1 MSEAQIESQELEAQ
15 VSEVEQGDQENEP
28 SLELNGEI
36 IDTSEGERPRKDLQG
51 DKEQGGEPEAQDKE
65 RQDKEHQDKGD
76 EQKSAEVISELER
89 ELEREKRARLAFE
102 AQLLCTSLLEG
113 EGLPRELAE
122 YLNADTPDEAE
133 RIIKGISQVIK
144 QAINDG
150 IKSRLATLSTPIRS
164 KNEMTRAEF
173 KSLSLAQR
181 QELYRLD
188 KDLYK
193 QLTNNN

>member
-1 MSEAQIESQELEAQ
+1 MSEAQIENQELEVQA
-15 VSEVEQGDQENEP
+15 SEVEQGDQENEP

-36 IDTSEGERPRKDLQG
+36 IDTSEGECPRKDLQG

-65 RQDKEHQDKGD
+65 YQDKGD

>member
-1 MSEAQIESQELEAQ
+1 MSEAQIENQELEAQ
-15 VSEVEQGDQENEP
+15 ASEGEQADLENEP
-28 SLELNGEI
+28 SEALNGEI
-36 IDTSEGERPRKDLQG
+36 TDTPEGKSPKNEAQEGEKAQNEADAQG
-51 DKEQGGEPEAQDKE
+51 EEQQDNEQGKE
-65 RQDKEHQDKGD
+65 
-76 EQKSAEVISELER
+76 STEVISELER

-102 AQLLCTSLLEG
+102 AQLMCNNLLES

-122 YLNADTPDEAE
+122 YLSADTPAEAE
-133 RIIKGISQVIK
+133 RIIKGVSQVIK

-193 QLTNNN
+193 QLTNKN

>member
-1 MSEAQIESQELEAQ
+1 MSEAQIENQELEAQ
-15 VSEVEQGDQENEP
+15 VSEGEQGDQESEP

-36 IDTSEGERPRKDLQG
+36 IDTSEGESPSEDLQG
-51 DKEQGGEPEAQDKE
+51 DKEQGGEPEA
-65 RQDKEHQDKGD
+65 QDKEHQDKGD

>member
-36 IDTSEGERPRKDLQG
+36 IDTSEGECPRKDLQG
-51 DKEQGGEPEAQDKE
+51 DKEQRGEPEAQDKE
-65 RQDKEHQDKGD
+65 YQDKGD